1 MCLIITANAA
11 AIHAQAKKHVPFKY
25 THAAPAPLA
34 DRGAQ
39 PTRTAAPGLEIRA
52 RWAPG
57 PSGPSREEGRARAP
71 WGWSGRGRLG
81 PGPLTLHPH
90 EEDASEIDQGGI
102 AKGEASGWLWS
113 ISPGEEV
120 DMASDS
126 PARSLDEIDLS
137 ALRVSRACFLISF
150 QWFGSG

>member
-11 AIHAQAKKHVPFKY
+11 AIQAQAKKHVPFKY

-57 PSGPSREEGRARAP
+57 PADRRAEDRARAL
-71 WGWSGRGRLG
+71 WGWGGRGRLG
-81 PGPLTLHPH
+81 PGPLTLHR
-90 EEDASEIDQGGI
+90 
-102 AKGEASGWLWS
+102 
-113 ISPGEEV
+113 
-120 DMASDS
+120 M
-126 PARSLDEIDLS
+126 RRT
-137 ALRVSRACFLISF
+137 RVK
-150 QWFGSG
+150 